1 VRESRPLS
9 EPAAVRR
16 RRSGLVTAIAL
27 GLAGAACQGADVISI
42 GAAASTDFYISPLG
56 SDQDPGT
63 RTRPWRTFHEAVSR
77 IGPGSTLTL
86 LDGVYDAATTGPVD
100 LRCGVTIANG
110 TATSPIVM
118 RADNQRRAFLRGNGK
133 VPPFFMEG
141 CSYWTIEGLRAE
153 SQDLPGAPD
162 TPDAGSVF
170 VLGRDNHD
178 IALRWLGLANPNRA
192 VHSHV
197 LRVGDG
203 SSNIT
208 VEDCELYTFHHNGF
222 EVSRATGVVLRRNY
236 VNARVTPDITIPGA
250 YVSPYPDRGDVG
262 FLLEETRFA
271 ILENNIVEGVHD
283 GFSIVGRYKD
293 LPANNPVP
301 AANPIEGNR
310 LLGNVVLGPAGSGFL
325 LESRCLNQ
333 NPCLDRTRIVAG
345 TELTDNIVI
354 GGHAGVA
361 STGAVDTSISQLT
374 AVNTDFGVN
383 LERTAENL
391 GVTCNSAT
399 VNALA
404 VGFRQTGF
412 SSSGENVWKFDHCA
426 AIGTGGQA
434 YVPNDARVT
443 SPVAVDPGLGTCLVY
458 LPRGSPLAQAG
469 AESRPI
475 GGQVVNRYEKGVLTT
490 TPLWNRATGAFP
502 CGDVIADLNGDPR
515 LSCTGVSQRLHIG
528 PADSC
533 PLP

>member
-1 VRESRPLS
+1 MHGRQPLS
-9 EPAAVRR
+9 EPAALRR
-16 RRSGLVTAIAL
+16 RRPGLLATAAFSL
-27 GLAGAACQGADVISI
+27 VAVACQGADEISI
-42 GAAASTDFYISPLG
+42 GAATSADFFISPLG

-63 RTRPWRTFHEAVSR
+63 RARPWRTFREAVAR
-77 IGPGSTLTL
+77 IGPGSRLTL

-110 TATSPIVM
+110 TAASHIVM
-118 RADNQRRAFLRGNGK
+118 RADNQRRAFLKGDGK
-133 VPPFFMEG
+133 VPPFFMQG
-141 CSYWTIEGLRAE
+141 CAYWDIEGLRAE
-153 SQDLPGAPD
+153 SQDAPGAPG

-170 VLGRDNHD
+170 VLGTDNHD
-178 IALRWLGLANPNRA
+178 IALRWLGLARPNRT

-208 VEDCELYTFHHNGF
+208 VEDSELYEFHHNGF

-236 VNARVTPDITIPGA
+236 VNARVTPDIAIPNA

-271 ILENNIVEGVHD
+271 IVENNIVEGVHD
-283 GFSIVGRYKD
+283 GFSVVGRYKD
-293 LPANNPVP
+293 LSATSPVP

-325 LESRCLNQ
+325 LESRCQ
-333 NPCLDRTRIVAG
+333 GHNPCTDRTRIVVG
-345 TELTDNIVI
+345 TEMVDNVVI
-354 GGHAGVA
+354 GGQAGVA
-361 STGAVDTSISQLT
+361 STGAVGTRISQLT

-383 LERTAENL
+383 LERVAENA
-391 GVTCNSAT
+391 GMTCSSMT
-399 VNALA
+399 SNALA

-412 SSSGENVWKFDHCA
+412 SSSGEDGWGFDHCA
-426 AIGTGGQA
+426 AIGTGAQT

-443 SPVAVDPGLGTCLVY
+443 SPVAVDPKLGTCLVY

-469 AESRPI
+469 FEGRPI
-475 GGQVVNRYEKGVLTT
+475 GGQVVNRYQNGFLTT
-490 TPLWNRATGAFP
+490 IPLWNRATGAFP
-502 CGDVIADLNGDPR
+502 CGDVIADLNGDAY
-515 LSCTGVSQRLHIG
+515 LSCSGVSHRLHVG
-528 PADSC
+528 PAEGC